1 MHIFIIFIYII
12 MMTETTIKA
21 ENEIDEKSLYEKIKK
36 IENCVL
42 KKIKPKKEEVE
53 EMRNFINELLRV
65 AKVVASL
72 TEPVIVGSA
81 GRDTWIS
88 GKHDI
93 DLFLVFSNKISKEE
107 LKEKG
112 LEYGKKIAE
121 QFGGKYMIKYA
132 EHPYVRAEIRNK
144 LVDIVPCYKI
154 KKNSKI
160 ISAVDR
166 SPLHTI
172 YLLKNL
178 DASLKDD
185 VRLLKQFCKG
195 IGVYGSD
202 LKAQGLS
209 GYACELLILK
219 YGRFY
224 STIKAIARFKPGYV
238 IDIEGYW
245 NNIKKLKEKFK
256 KEPLIIIDPV
266 DKNRNVTSALSCENF
281 IKLVAKAKEFLENPS
296 IDFFF
301 PKEENL
307 TKEEIAKI
315 RSRETKFIA
324 IVFNKPNVI
333 DDILHPQLRRGL
345 ELLSKLLEKHDFR
358 IIRRYYFAE
367 ESKEKSKH
375 KAYFIFELEEWNPP
389 RIEKRI
395 GPSIFIWK
403 NALDFIEK
411 YKNESFSIYVNDD
424 FLIVEKERKH
434 RNAKGLIE
442 DFLSVDENK
451 LHERGIPS
459 HIAKEIANNFKI
471 LEHKEFWKEL
481 KENKELSAFIKKKY
495 FEKIIM

>member
-1 MHIFIIFIYII
+1 MNIESKK
-12 MMTETTIKA
+12 ETNEDKDD
-21 ENEIDEKSLYEKIKK
+21 ENILRMKIKK
-36 IENCVL
+36 IETEVL
-42 KKIKPKKEEVE
+42 KKIKPKKEEVD
-53 EMRNFINELLRV
+53 EMHKFINELLRV
-65 AKVVASL
+65 SKVVAPMV
-72 TEPVIVGSA
+72 EPVIVGSA

-93 DLFLVFSNKISKEE
+93 DLFLVFPDKISKEE

-132 EHPYVRAEIRNK
+132 EHPYVRAEIMNK
-144 LVDIVPCYKI
+144 FVDIVPCYKI

-178 DASLKDD
+178 DSSLKDD

-195 IGVYGSD
+195 IGIYGSD
-202 LKAQGLS
+202 LKTQGIS

-224 STIKAIARFKPGYV
+224 NAISAIARFRPGYI

-245 NNIKKLKEKFK
+245 SNVKKVKEKFK

-281 IKLVAKAKEFLENPS
+281 IRLVAKAKEFLENPR

-301 PKEENL
+301 PKEESL
-307 TKEEIAKI
+307 TRDEILKI
-315 RSRETKFIA
+315 KSRETKFIA
-324 IVFNKPNVI
+324 IVFNKPDVI
-333 DDILHPQLRRGL
+333 DDILYPQLRKGL
-345 ELLSKLLEKHDFR
+345 ERLSILLEKHEFR
-358 IIRRYYFAE
+358 IIRRYCFAE

-389 RIEKRI
+389 RVEKRI

-424 FLIVEKERKH
+424 FLIVEKERKY
-434 RNAKGLIE
+434 RNVKGLIE

-451 LHERGIPS
+451 LRERGIPS

-471 LEHKEFWKEL
+471 LEHKDFWKEL
-481 KENKELSAFIKKKY
+481 RENKELSTFIKKKY